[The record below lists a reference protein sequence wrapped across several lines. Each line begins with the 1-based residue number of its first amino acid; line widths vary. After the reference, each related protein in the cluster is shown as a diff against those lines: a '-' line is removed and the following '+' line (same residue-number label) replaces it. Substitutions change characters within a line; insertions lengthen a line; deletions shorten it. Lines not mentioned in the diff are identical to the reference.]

1 MLINFDYNSPIAN
14 FTKIDFPKDCFN
26 PYVCVINL
34 SAGEI
39 SSFIKSKIPEEDK
52 VKIKNKNFYPIAMK
66 QNGDFSF
73 EITFGLLE

>member
-1 MLINFDYNSPIAN
+1 MLINFGYNSPIKD
-14 FTKIDFPKDCFN
+14 FTKIDFPKGCFN

-66 QNGDFSF
+66 QNEDLSF

>member
-1 MLINFDYNSPIAN
+1 MLINFGYNSPITD
-14 FTKIDFPKDCFN
+14 FTKIDFPQSCFN

-52 VKIKNKNFYPIAMK
+52 AKIKNKNFYPIAMR
-66 QNGDFSF
+66 QNGDLSF

>member
-1 MLINFDYNSPIAN
+1 MLINFDYNSPIAD

-52 VKIKNKNFYPIAMK
+52 AKIKNKNFYPIAMR
-66 QNGDFSF
+66 QNRDFSF

>member
-1 MLINFDYNSPIAN
+1 MLINFGYNSPITD
-14 FTKIDFPKDCFN
+14 FTKIDFPKDFFN

-39 SSFIKSKIPEEDK
+39 SSFIKSKISEEDK
-52 VKIKNKNFYPIAMK
+52 AKIKNKNFYPIAMR
-66 QNGDFSF
+66 QNGDLSF